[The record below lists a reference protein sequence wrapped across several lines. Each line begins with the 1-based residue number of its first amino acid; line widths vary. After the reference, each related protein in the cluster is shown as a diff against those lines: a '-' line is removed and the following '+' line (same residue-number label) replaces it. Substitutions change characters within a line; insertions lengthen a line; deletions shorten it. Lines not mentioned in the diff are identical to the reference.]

1 MKPFAIAGLQLEL
14 ANSGNLDLVSKKIRT
29 TLARYPW
36 VQMVVLSE
44 LAICGAGAGQAE
56 PLPSPAENRLGE
68 IAGALGIWLV
78 SGSLYEKDGT
88 AVYNTATV
96 FDPAGEI
103 VTRYRKMYPF
113 YPYEAGVEA
122 GRDICT
128 FDVPDVGRFGLSICY
143 DIHFPEVSRALATAG
158 AEVLIHP
165 TLTNSSDRD
174 IELAMIRATAA
185 QQQIYVIDV
194 NAAGDQGYGKSMFA
208 GPEGEVLR
216 EASSTEEIIPIEV
229 DLDRVRR
236 VRERG
241 LRGLGQTLKSYR
253 DAGHRFPQENMANQA
268 DYLDTLGPLEM
279 PKRGG

>member
-14 ANSGNLDLVSKKIRT
+14 ANSDNLDLVSKKIRT
-29 TLARYPW
+29 ALARYPW

-78 SGSLYEKDGT
+78 SGSLYEKDGA

-122 GRDICT
+122 GGDICT

-185 QQQIYVIDV
+185 QQQMYVIDV

-208 GPEGEVLR
+208 GPEGEVLH
-216 EASSTEEIIPIEV
+216 EASSTEEIMPIEV

-241 LRGLGQTLKSYR
+241 LQGLGQTLKSYR